1 MGFRVGSTAVVSLLI
16 LATACASPPVR
27 TPRVPAHP
35 PIERPPDSAPPPRTS
50 PVEPP
55 SRIDLARALLGRSY
69 RYGGATPSG
78 FDCSGLVL
86 YVLERDGVRVPRTTR
101 EQARFGAWVPL
112 DELEAGDLVFFG
124 EAPGGVPSE
133 PHHVGIVT
141 SGGGE
146 PLRMIHA
153 STSWGVV
160 ETAVFESDYWLR
172 RLRFGRRV
180 KPGSQGF

>member
-1 MGFRVGSTAVVSLLI
+1 MES
-16 LATACASPPVR
+16 
-27 TPRVPAHP
+27 
-35 PIERPPDSAPPPRTS
+35 
-50 PVEPP
+50 P
-55 SRIDLARALLGRSY
+55 SRINLARALLGRGY

-86 YVLERDGVRVPRTTR
+86 YVLDREGVKAPRTTR

-141 SGGGE
+141 SGRSQ

-153 STSWGVV
+153 STSRGVV
-160 ETAVFESDYWLR
+160 ETAVFESAYWLR

-180 KPGSQGF
+180 GPARHGVEPR